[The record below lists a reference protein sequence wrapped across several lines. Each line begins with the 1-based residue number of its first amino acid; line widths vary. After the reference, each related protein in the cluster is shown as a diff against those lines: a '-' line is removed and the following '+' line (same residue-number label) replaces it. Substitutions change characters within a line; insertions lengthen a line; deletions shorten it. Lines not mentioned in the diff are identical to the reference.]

1 MSSSNEDDP
10 FLQVQADVLSQ
21 LQHTRPLFTSYKRIR
36 SFATSPNNP
45 ELSATKSELSVAI
58 ESLSEDLSDLNASV
72 KAVQSDPYKY
82 GLEIEE
88 VVRRKKFCDDVKA
101 ELQEMSVELDI
112 NSSLTYKMKSDLD
125 EFDLDEATEND
136 RNNYAALEQQMRLGI
151 MAEQDYQL
159 ESVSQTVFN
168 IRQQASDMG
177 RELEEQA
184 ELLDR
189 VDGIADRVGG
199 RLQTGMKAM
208 GTVIRR
214 NEDGLSSCCIGTL
227 IVILV
232 LLLIL
237 VLVW

>member
-1 MSSSNEDDP
+1 M
-10 FLQVQADVLSQ
+10 
-21 LQHTRPLFTSYKRIR
+21 
-36 SFATSPNNP
+36 
-45 ELSATKSELSVAI
+45 AI
-58 ESLSEDLSDLNASV
+58 ELLSEDLSDLNASV
-72 KAVQSDPYKY
+72 KAAQSDPYKY
-82 GLEIEE
+82 GLEIED
-88 VVRRKKFCDDVKA
+88 VVRRRKLCDDVEA
-101 ELQEMSVELDI
+101 ELQEMSAELGI
-112 NSSLTYKMKSDLD
+112 TSSATHKLKPDLY
-125 EFDLDEATEND
+125 ELDLDEATEND
-136 RNNYAALEQQMRLGI
+136 RDDYATFEQQQRLEI
-151 MAEQDYQL
+151 LAEQDNQL

-199 RLQTGMKAM
+199 RLQTGVKAM

-227 IVILV
+227 IMILV
-232 LLLIL
+232 LLLVL

>member
-21 LQHTRPLFTSYKRIR
+21 LQRTRPLFTSYKRIR
-36 SFATSPNNP
+36 SFATSHNNP
-45 ELSATKSELSVAI
+45 ELIASKSELSVAI
-58 ESLSEDLSDLNASV
+58 ELLSEDLSDLNASV
-72 KAVQSDPYKY
+72 KAAQSDPYRY
-82 GLEIEE
+82 GLDIEE
-88 VVRRKKFCDDVKA
+88 VVRRKKLCDDVEA
-101 ELQEMSVELDI
+101 ELQEMSAELGI
-112 NSSLTYKMKSDLD
+112 TSSVTNKLKPDLY
-125 EFDLDEATEND
+125 ELDLDEATEDNRD
-136 RNNYAALEQQMRLGI
+136 GYASFEQQQRLEI
-151 MAEQDYQL
+151 LAEQDNQL

-199 RLQTGMKAM
+199 RLQTGVKAM
-208 GTVIRR
+208 GNVIRR

-227 IVILV
+227 IMILV